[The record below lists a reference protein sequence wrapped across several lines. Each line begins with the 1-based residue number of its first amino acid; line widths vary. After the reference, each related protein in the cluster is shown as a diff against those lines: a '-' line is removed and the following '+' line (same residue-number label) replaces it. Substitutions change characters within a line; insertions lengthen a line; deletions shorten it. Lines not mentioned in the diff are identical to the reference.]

1 MHTPRPI
8 PSRTRAAA
16 APEGGIARGQVLL
29 WVSLVGF
36 AWLGLF
42 ALVVI
47 YPWSSGDRTHHWALA
62 LITATVGLATFG
74 PIESVLRTNGI
85 TVRGMFGLVVLTH
98 VIVYVPVPS
107 RSILSLADIPVYL
120 IVAFALF
127 YTVGSL
133 AMPVM
138 YAIGKRVFARRSRRH
153 DARRAWRQATELG
166 AFLFGCVILTGLR
179 AFTPMLAGL
188 WLLMVVFAEYIF
200 LSYIEPPAER

>member
-1 MHTPRPI
+1 MPTPRPTT
-8 PSRTRAAA
+8 SRPRTAT
-16 APEGGIARGQVLL
+16 APEGGIARGHVLL
-29 WVSLVGF
+29 WISLVGF
-36 AWLGLF
+36 AWLGLI
-42 ALVVI
+42 ALLVM

-62 LITATVGLATFG
+62 LISATVGLATFG
-74 PIESVLRTNGI
+74 PVESVLRTNGI

-107 RSILSLADIPVYL
+107 RSILSLAEVPVYL
-120 IVAFALF
+120 IVALALF

-138 YAIGKRVFARRSRRH
+138 YALGKRVFARRSRRH

-166 AFLFGCVILTGLR
+166 AFLFGCVILIGLR

-200 LSYIEPPAER
+200 LSYIEPPVER

>member
-1 MHTPRPI
+1 MQTPRPT

-62 LITATVGLATFG
+62 LISATVGLATFG

-138 YAIGKRVFARRSRRH
+138 LWCSASQKRV
-153 DARRAWRQATELG
+153 
-166 AFLFGCVILTGLR
+166 
-179 AFTPMLAGL
+179 
-188 WLLMVVFAEYIF
+188 
-200 LSYIEPPAER
+200 

>member
-1 MHTPRPI
+1 MPTPRPTT
-8 PSRTRAAA
+8 SRPRTAI
-16 APEGGIARGQVLL
+16 APEGGIARGHVLL
-29 WVSLVGF
+29 WISLVGF
-36 AWLGLF
+36 AWLGLI
-42 ALVVI
+42 ALLVM

-62 LITATVGLATFG
+62 LISATVGLATFG
-74 PIESVLRTNGI
+74 PVESVLRTNGI

-107 RSILSLADIPVYL
+107 RSILSLAEVPVYL
-120 IVAFALF
+120 IVALALF

-138 YAIGKRVFARRSRRH
+138 YALGKRVFARRSRRH

-166 AFLFGCVILTGLR
+166 AFLFGCVILIGLR

-200 LSYIEPPAER
+200 LSYIEPPVER

>member
-1 MHTPRPI
+1 MYTPRPT
-8 PSRTRAAA
+8 PSRPRTAT
-16 APEGGIARGQVLL
+16 APEAGIARGHVLL
-29 WVSLVGF
+29 WISLVGF

-42 ALVVI
+42 ALVVM

-62 LITATVGLATFG
+62 LISATIGLATFG
-74 PIESVLRTNGI
+74 PVESVLRTNGI
-85 TVRGMFGLVVLTH
+85 SVRGMFGLVVLTH

-107 RSILSLADIPVYL
+107 RSILSLAEVPVYL
-120 IVAFALF
+120 IVALALF

-138 YAIGKRVFARRSRRH
+138 YVLGKRVFARRSRRH

-166 AFLFGCVILTGLR
+166 AFLFGCVILIGRR

-200 LSYIEPPAER
+200 LSYIEPPVER

>member
-1 MHTPRPI
+1 MHSPRPTAHRN
-8 PSRTRAAA
+8 RTTPTAD
-16 APEGGIARGQVLL
+16 EGIRRGQVLL

-36 AWLGLF
+36 AWLGLL

-62 LITATVGLATFG
+62 VISATVGLVTFG

-85 TVRGMFGLVVLTH
+85 TVRGIFGIVILTH

-107 RSILSLADIPVYL
+107 RSILSLSEVPVYI
-120 IVAFALF
+120 IVAIALL

-138 YAIGKRVFARRSRRH
+138 YALGKRVFARRSRRH

-166 AFLFGCVILTGLR
+166 AFLFGCVILIGLR

-188 WLLMVVFAEYIF
+188 WLLMVIFAEYIF
-200 LSYIEPPAER
+200 LSYIEPPVER